1 MAGYLPA
8 KRHCKHASGTLGA
21 DELRFEGEETPFACG
36 KMGFLPPQTPPS
48 SPKPAF
54 YSTRSFLRR
63 SGHALR
69 LPFGLCRR
77 ERAQPF
83 RRRGVLVDL
92 SPGPPT
98 PSPARFYRT
107 VWRYW
112 GAGVFLLSHVS
123 RKNLFASL
131 EICLRF
137 CFCRSVFVREQIKFL
152 EYVIFEKGEMRGGG
166 TAPPGPK

>member
-36 KMGFLPPQTPPS
+36 KKGFLPPQTPPS

-83 RRRGVLVDL
+83 RRRGVLVVF
-92 SPGPPT
+92 PPRPLN
-98 PSPARFYRT
+98 PSPARFYRDS
-107 VWRYW
+107 VALLGRWRFPFV
-112 GAGVFLLSHVS
+112 ARLPEESFCVFGDRPAFLSLS
-123 RKNLFASL
+123 F
-131 EICLRF
+131 RF
-137 CFCRSVFVREQIKFL
+137 RQRADK
-152 EYVIFEKGEMRGGG
+152 IFRVCHL
-166 TAPPGPK
+166 